1 MSGISLASRDNY
13 MFDGNDMRYYR
24 FKVSEL
30 TNGGNAREAKAQGLT
45 LVRNGRLRRYYDA
58 TETLVY
64 AYSYDTCIYARVY
77 DVAEGFWRDVFNF
90 TPYSA
95 TTRKHQNDLC
105 REILGIGHWQWIEG
119 RGPVTDDGYSYEA
132 GGYVNV
138 VYHEFPLQARRA
150 CEMVAVIEST
160 SHAEYIAHADSFINR
175 KEDDAR
181 VEARRQGVAA

>member
-13 MFDGNDMRYYR
+13 MFDGYDMRYYR

-58 TETLVY
+58 TETLIY

-95 TTRKHQNDLC
+95 TTRKHQS
-105 REILGIGHWQWIEG
+105 EICWEVLSISHWHWLAGFTYEHGLQDYGVEH
-119 RGPVTDDGYSYEA
+119 VTRCGLS
-132 GGYVNV
+132 
-138 VYHEFPLQARRA
+138 LQARRA
-150 CEMVAVIEST
+150 CEMVHVIEST